1 MSPLDN
7 AKLSANL
14 ASVIATIQEVGKLP
28 ALDPQQ
34 DFYDAG
40 MSSVASL
47 TLLIELESRFS
58 VSLPDERFMEC
69 RTAEQ
74 VAELI
79 TELQTV

>member
-1 MSPLDN
+1 MLE
-7 AKLSANL
+7 ANL
-14 ASVIATIQEVGKLP
+14 QEVTATIEEIGRLRGLAP
-28 ALDPQQ
+28 EQ

-47 TLLIELESRFS
+47 TLLIELESRFG
-58 VSLPDERFMEC
+58 VSLPDEKFMEC
-69 RTAEQ
+69 RSARQ